1 MQIVKEFPYL
11 VLMWDEETRSVI
23 SQWRGGF
30 QGRNL
35 KEGLLAGLEEYKRR
49 RPNAEWI
56 GDTSE
61 IGVMGDEEKKW
72 IDTVW
77 FPQFLATGVKCMA
90 VVQPTSVVAKMSV
103 KEIFSKIPDTQL
115 TVSYF
120 ASLEEARK
128 WVKSQQPVK

>member
-35 KEGLLAGLEEYKRR
+35 KEGLLAGLEEYKKR
-49 RPNAEWI
+49 RPFAEWI

-61 IGVMGDEEKKW
+61 IGVIGEEEKKW

-77 FPQFLATGVKCMA
+77 FPQFLSSGVKFMA
-90 VVQPTSVVAKMSV
+90 VVQPTSAVAKMSV
-103 KEIFSKIPDTQL
+103 KEIVSKVPDTQL
-115 TVSYF
+115 TVF
-120 ASLEEARK
+120 NCATLEEARK
-128 WVKSQQPVK
+128 WIKAQTAK